1 MRLTADALTL
11 GFPGRVLCQ
20 DLSLAL
26 FPGQCWAV
34 LGNNGSGKTTL
45 MHALAG
51 VRRPLAGSVRVDD
64 APLAHMGAAAR
75 ARRIGLLLQE
85 EPIEFWG
92 SVLDYVS
99 LGRYPHRRSLLGY
112 DPEAER
118 LAHDQLVRVDLETLA
133 GQTLSHL
140 SGGERQRA
148 RLALVLTQDPAIY
161 LLDEPLQHLD
171 LRHQMQALDCFTGL
185 ARAQG
190 RAVMMVLHDPGLAR
204 RRCDHAVLLYD
215 AGPPLAGPTERVLTP
230 ENLERLYGV
239 PVPL

>member
-1 MRLTADALTL
+1 MRLTAEGLTL
-11 GFPGRVLCQ
+11 GFPGRVVCRG
-20 DLSLAL
+20 LSFAIS
-26 FPGQCWAV
+26 PGQCWAV

-45 MHALAG
+45 MHVLAG
-51 VRRPLAGSVRVDD
+51 VRRPLAGTVRVDD
-64 APLAHMGAAAR
+64 SPLTNLAAAAR
-75 ARRIGLLLQE
+75 ARHIGLLLQE
-85 EPIEFWG
+85 ESTEFWG

-118 LAHDQLVRVDLETLA
+118 LARSHLERMDLGPLA
-133 GQTLSHL
+133 SQALGNL

-148 RLALVLTQDPAIY
+148 RLALVLTQDPTLY

-185 ARAQG
+185 ARGAS
-190 RAVMMVLHDPGLAR
+190 RAVVMVLHDPGVAHH
-204 RRCDHAVLLYD
+204 RCDHAILLYE
-215 AGPPLAGPTERVLTP
+215 AEVPLVGPAERVLTP
-230 ENLERLYGV
+230 DNLERLYGV